1 MTKNFYFDYLLALYV
16 CSNSLYGQLASKS
29 TQLLEMRLFLNAIY
43 DNFAG
48 ETPADPPKRG
58 QAPVPPAGYRRRS
71 HGSPQEATQPNGEA
85 LCASFLAWFCP

>member
-1 MTKNFYFDYLLALYV
+1 M
-16 CSNSLYGQLASKS
+16 
-29 TQLLEMRLFLNAIY
+29 EMSFFLNVVY

-48 ETPADPPKRG
+48 GTPADPPKRG

-85 LCASFLAWFCP
+85 LRASFLAWFCP